1 VIEGAVGLKDKNW
14 NLSLGA
20 IKDIEQG
27 KLDFITQGQVRLG
40 DRWRLSGYYRY
51 DLENEEI
58 REEKFSLWRDLHC
71 LATQLSMKVYPE
83 KEYWIMF
90 YIKAFPEA
98 WIKFYTESFPQIGEL
113 EYPGL

>member
-1 VIEGAVGLKDKNW
+1 
-14 NLSLGA
+14 
-20 IKDIEQG
+20 
-27 KLDFITQGQVRLG
+27 
-40 DRWRLSGYYRY
+40 
-51 DLENEEI
+51 
-58 REEKFSLWRDLHC
+58 
-71 LATQLSMKVYPE
+71 VYPE